1 MPKPLTFHNRTGHI
15 LDPVKVKMIPKL
27 QEIQN
32 FAETNEMS
40 INSQKTKIMI
50 FNKSLKYD
58 FMPEIQIKGENLE
71 VVEEFKILGLV
82 ITSDMRWNQ
91 HVKYICQRGY
101 AKLWFLRRLKKL
113 GVSTH
118 VLIDLYEKH
127 IRSILEYAAPAWSP
141 MLTAENKSD
150 IERVQKCSYSII
162 FGPNRYAKT
171 LNNNQKIHLR
181 KEDKFCVQNF
191 QLRLLNLSLSGFA
204 KRQKL

>member
-1 MPKPLTFHNRTGHI
+1 MSFIWNWPQ
-15 LDPVKVKMIPKL
+15 DPHWSASL
-27 QEIQN
+27 HLHCLWQEIQ
-32 FAETNEMS
+32 
-40 INSQKTKIMI
+40 
-50 FNKSLKYD
+50 
-58 FMPEIQIKGENLE
+58 IQGENLE

-171 LNNNQKIHLR
+171 LNNNQKNTLEERRQILCSKFSVKASKSVPEWFCKKQKVVNTR
-181 KEDKFCVQNF
+181 NNDIYKEVPARCERWMCSPIPYLTK
-191 QLRLLNLSLSGFA
+191 LLNN
-204 KRQKL
+204 Q